1 MKVLITGSAG
11 FIGFHLSKR
20 LLSKGISVIG
30 IDDFNSYYSSSLKYD
45 RNKILINESNQNQ
58 SDYFYYEKKIEDFQS
73 LKNIFKKHN
82 PNIVINL
89 AAQAGVRHSIENP
102 SVYIQSNLVGFANF
116 KTIIFHFNLRFQI
129 CFCTYRT

>member
-45 RNKILINESNQNQ
+45 RNKILINESHQNQ
-58 SDYFYYEKKIEDFQS
+58 SDYFYYEKKRS
-73 LKNIFKKHN
+73 KNI
-82 PNIVINL
+82 ILL
-89 AAQAGVRHSIENP
+89 ATLTSYLISIRISGVLIFIE
-102 SVYIQSNLVGFANF
+102 YLVF
-116 KTIIFHFNLRFQI
+116 
-129 CFCTYRT
+129 